1 MTAENPFAGNEPV
14 FSTQRKIGLLLGAA
28 AFLLME
34 ALPAPTGL
42 TGASQHCAAV
52 ALLMAIWWA
61 TEALPLSATA
71 LFPLLGVLPVTRSVA
86 PYAHRVVMLLPG
98 GFILALSMQRWNL
111 HRRVGGRCGLRGAG
125 RLVGGWSP
133 LPSMGEVVLPVPGGW
148 IRSRVSCPRTCSK
161 PNCVPCSRARDT
173 GSHRV

>member
-125 RLVGGWSP
+125 RLVGAGRHCLRWARWCC
-133 LPSMGEVVLPVPGGW
+133 L
-148 IRSRVSCPRTCSK
+148 CPEDPQIHKRICETQ
-161 PNCVPCSRARDT
+161 
-173 GSHRV
+173 H